1 MSEEKTNLTGG
12 QIATIMDTL
21 LYDALGE
28 LMLRTDVFDVQLA
41 YILALSTSNKKRKL
55 CSAVERTESI
65 TMLVR
70 AMTSTDRQVKLDIVS
85 KLGLERQFVFVFL
98 RKFLDRYYDNYM
110 SVYRKFLISRD
121 HDEHLRL
128 SQKLDVM
135 ASAVGAESKSA
146 MFLTLNLLNTALGHF
161 MSFYNDVISD
171 FLCFC
176 RQQARFYVTTN
187 TNHFDQ
193 DDVRQNFLHAV
204 IRAVNKYDSAKGALT
219 SYVKWWI
226 LNAQTCNSS
235 EHEYGIAYTIP
246 QTQRKR
252 LAEGSVPHSVNFS
265 VSLDSQSSGEDG
277 EETSLHQKLDDSRVL
292 EDSVNAS
299 RVAERLS
306 LLVKK
311 VDPHGIARLTFD
323 LAETFTEEEQAQMRK
338 HMRKHG
344 LI

>member
-28 LMLRTDVFDVQLA
+28 LMLRTDVFDVELA
-41 YILALSTSNKKRKL
+41 YVLALSTSNKKRKL

-65 TMLVR
+65 TMLVQ
-70 AMTSTDRQVKLDIVS
+70 ALMTTDRQAKLDIVS

-98 RKFLDRYYDNYM
+98 RKFLDRYYDNFM
-110 SVYRKFLISRD
+110 ALYRKFLIVRD
-121 HDEHLRL
+121 PDEHKHL
-128 SQKLDVM
+128 SRKLDVM
-135 ASAVGAESKSA
+135 TAAVGAENKGA
-146 MFLTLNLLNTALGHF
+146 LFLTLNQLNTALDHF
-161 MSFYNDVISD
+161 MSFYNDVIAD

-204 IRAVNKYDSAKGALT
+204 IRAINKYDSAKGALT

-252 LAEGSVPHSVNFS
+252 LAEGSAPHSVNFS

-299 RVAERLS
+299 RTAERLS

-311 VDPHGIARLTFD
+311 VDPHGLARLTLD
-323 LAETFTEEEQAQMRK
+323 LAEVFTPAEQAQMRR
-338 HMRKHG
+338 HMREHG

>member
-65 TMLVR
+65 TMLVQ
-70 AMTSTDRQVKLDIVS
+70 AMTSTDRQAKLDIVS